1 MSSASSDP
9 LITLASEA
17 DVPGML
23 ALSNWAAAHTSA
35 NFATEPEPLSAW
47 SESFRG
53 TRASHPW
60 LVVHGE
66 GHGGGSDGA
75 RVLGFA
81 KGSPHRSRG
90 AYRFSAEVSVYID
103 PSHHGRGLGR
113 ALYRVLIPLLR
124 AQGYVTLLAGITT
137 GNPASERLHA
147 AFGFGLCGT
156 YHRIGW
162 KDGRWHDVGYFE
174 LHLVD
179 GRLPPAELRTVEEV
193 WPRVCAGL
201 AGRIEVARATLRDP
215 DAVRLILALNTELSA
230 TYPEPGAT
238 HFRLDEDEVTGE
250 RGALLVARLG
260 GEAVGCGAVRRL
272 GDGDAEL
279 KRMYVVPRFRG
290 LGVSRAVL
298 RALEA
303 QARALGARRVVLET
317 GVRQAAALG
326 LYERAGYARV
336 PAFGEYVDSPLSVCL
351 ARPL

>member
-1 MSSASSDP
+1 MSSAAP
-9 LITLASEA
+9 EPPITLASEA

-35 NFATEPEPLSAW
+35 NFATEPEPVSAW
-47 SESFRG
+47 LESFRG

-66 GHGGGSDGA
+66 GRDRE

-103 PSHHGRGLGR
+103 PAHHGRGLGR
-113 ALYRVLIPLLR
+113 ALYRVLIPVLR

-147 AFGFGLCGT
+147 AFGFRPCGT

-174 LHLVD
+174 LHLTD
-179 GRLPPAELRTVEEV
+179 EGLPPAELRTVDSV
-193 WPRVCAGL
+193 WSQVCAGL
-201 AGRIEVARATLRDP
+201 AGRIEVARATLRDA
-215 DAVRLILALNTELSA
+215 DALRLIDTLNAELSA

-238 HFRLDEDEVTGE
+238 HFRLDEDEVAGE
-250 RGALLVARLG
+250 RGALLVASLD

-272 GDGDAEL
+272 DDGDAEL

-298 RALEA
+298 HALEA

-317 GVRQAAALG
+317 GVRQIAALG

-336 PAFGEYVDSPLSVCL
+336 PAFGEYVDSPLSVCM
-351 ARPL
+351 ARAL